1 MKSDSQLHDAAGN
14 QIPPLH
20 YAAGR
25 QISPLHFDDVAGSQI
40 FPLHFAAGSQILP
53 LYDAAGSQILL
64 PPLSLIWW
72 VPRHSPMGFVLAS
85 FSQVKHDPNTHLIL
99 KYRQLGP
106 RPAVQ
111 SSVVPIKEYLILH

>member
-1 MKSDSQLHDAAGN
+1 MDPDSYPKLISNFVSHSWILEFKSDSQLHDAAGS

-53 LYDAAGSQILL
+53 LYDAVGSQILL
-64 PPLSLIWW
+64 PHDAARSLFG
-72 VPRHSPMGFVLAS
+72 SGGS
-85 FSQVKHDPNTHLIL
+85 SL
-99 KYRQLGP
+99 KTLEDSLGP
-106 RPAVQ
+106 
-111 SSVVPIKEYLILH
+111 